1 MGILFW
7 SEREIMRIYT
17 NFDLWNVLKVYRGLG
32 EVSYRNE
39 SIDLDQEE
47 GLRNVLR
54 RCIEDGVFVC
64 DGWEAVGPL
73 HCTSILPI
81 EWIGDMAFLNQS
93 AEGKKGNMQLG
104 TVMLN
109 LIEAK
114 ILVRENVR
122 KRIWFDG
129 QIN

>member
-1 MGILFW
+1 
-7 SEREIMRIYT
+7 MRIYT

-32 EVSYRNE
+32 EATYRGE

-47 GLRNVLR
+47 GLRNVIR

-64 DGWEAVGPL
+64 DGWEAVDPL

-81 EWIGDMAFLNQS
+81 RWIGDLEILNQS
-93 AEGKKGNMQLG
+93 KEGKKGNMQLG

-109 LIEAK
+109 LIEAR
-114 ILVRENVR
+114 ILVREKGR
-122 KRIWFDG
+122 KRL
-129 QIN
+129 

>member
-1 MGILFW
+1 
-7 SEREIMRIYT
+7 MRIYT

-32 EVSYRNE
+32 EVSYRDE

-47 GLRNVLR
+47 GLRKVIR

-64 DGWEAVGPL
+64 DGWEAL
-73 HCTSILPI
+73 SSLDSSSQLPI
-81 EWIGDMAFLNQS
+81 LWIGDLESLNQS
-93 AEGKKGNMQLG
+93 KEGKKGNMQLG

-114 ILVRENVR
+114 ILVRK
-122 KRIWFDG
+122 KR
-129 QIN
+129 QE

>member
-1 MGILFW
+1 
-7 SEREIMRIYT
+7 MRIYT

-32 EVSYRNE
+32 EVSYRRE

-64 DGWEAVGPL
+64 DGWEEIGSL

-81 EWIGDMAFLNQS
+81 RWIGDMAYLNQS

-104 TVMLN
+104 TVVLN

-114 ILVRENVR
+114 ILVRDNVR
-122 KRIWFDG
+122 KRI
-129 QIN
+129 